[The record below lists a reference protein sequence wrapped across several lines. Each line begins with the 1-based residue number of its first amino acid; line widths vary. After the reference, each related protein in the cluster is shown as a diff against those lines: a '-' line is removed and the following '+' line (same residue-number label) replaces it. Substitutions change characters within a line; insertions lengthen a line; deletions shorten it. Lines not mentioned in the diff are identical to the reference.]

1 MQPQALTVGP
11 FEENCW
17 LIADSGSAQSVL
29 IDPGDDA
36 DVLLAAIDATQ
47 TTLTAIWLTHA
58 HLDHVGAIDA
68 VRRRWDVPVYL
79 HPDDLPLYRTVDRQ
93 AARFGLAMSLPPEP
107 TQPLSEGDV
116 MRCGALSFTV
126 WHLPGHAP
134 GHVAFVGHGY
144 AFSGDCLFAG
154 SIGRTDLPLADPAAL
169 LHSLDRLASL
179 DPGTV
184 VCAGHGPSTTIARER
199 ASNPFLAGRAHP
211 KGAAMAMPQAG

>member
-1 MQPQALTVGP
+1 MQLQALTVGP

-17 LIADSGSAQSVL
+17 LIVDPDGAQSVL
-29 IDPGDDA
+29 VDPGDDA

-58 HLDHVGAIDA
+58 HLDHVGAIGA
-68 VRRRWDVPVYL
+68 LRRRWDVPVYL
-79 HPDDLPLYRTVDRQ
+79 HPADLPLYRTVDRQ
-93 AARFGLAMSLPPEP
+93 AARFGLHMSLPPEP
-107 TQPLSEGDV
+107 TEPLSEGDV
-116 MRCGALSFTV
+116 MHCGALSFAV
-126 WHLPGHAP
+126 WHVPGHSP
-134 GHVAFVGHGY
+134 GHVAFVGHGH

-179 DPGTV
+179 DPNTV

-199 ASNPFLAGRAHP
+199 ASNPFLAGRARP
-211 KGAAMAMPQAG
+211 KGSAITVPQAG